1 MGILGPK
8 GKANT
13 STVEESPKEVRRKH
27 VELLGREF
35 HVVKDGL
42 DPKEVM
48 EFLETSAGSSEAA
61 FKHLEQFSAFQSIA
75 RTMEESIREARQL
88 AEQAKAKAK
97 LEADHERTK
106 AIAEVQ
112 QQSSAILDE
121 TMRSCIASVEG
132 IHSVILDAVARTE
145 EIQQE
150 AFKKTREMVA
160 TNMAEI
166 QQNIQAIVDGQYH
179 QTESDNE
186 ASEDSLEL
194 PTESDDIVFNAVEK
208 DDETDEEPVFDL
220 ANLQESLMSL
230 ELSLSNLNESKK

>member
-13 STVEESPKEVRRKH
+13 STAEESPKEVRRKH

-112 QQSSAILDE
+112 QQSSAILDQ

-160 TNMAEI
+160 TNMAKI
-166 QQNIQAIVDGQYH
+166 QQDMQAIVDGQYH
-179 QTESDNE
+179 QTEADNE

-220 ANLQESLMSL
+220 ANLQEIGSSHD
-230 ELSLSNLNESKK
+230 